1 MIMPII
7 HCMKNAPTNNKR
19 LKDVRAFPAL
29 VNEKAI
35 PTAGWDKDKNIDATT
50 NNDQCNAPALGP
62 R

>member
-7 HCMKNAPTNNKR
+7 HCMKNAPTNNNK

-35 PTAGWDKDKNIDATT
+35 PTAG
-50 NNDQCNAPALGP
+50 
-62 R
+62 